1 MTGLPGTPAAQFIDL
16 GVGKGTLTH
25 MAVAGDGSMLLYAVK
40 DDTGESIYSWTA
52 TSGAGRLIGSAVSIG
67 DMALTADGG
76 VIIADRA
83 ASEVFAVW
91 DVRGAA
97 TRQFLLG
104 ERDGVSSPSG
114 VTVSARNDIYVGNAG
129 SVITLDSAGR
139 LKRAQTCACN
149 PSGFYWLR
157 DSVFRLTDR
166 LDQTV
171 YLLNAGD
178 EDRIFFIPPA
188 NQSTKA
194 AATDELDTPT
204 MDKIL
209 QEP

>member
-1 MTGLPGTPAAQFIDL
+1 
-16 GVGKGTLTH
+16 
-25 MAVAGDGSMLLYAVK
+25 
-40 DDTGESIYSWTA
+40 
-52 TSGAGRLIGSAVSIG
+52 
-67 DMALTADGG
+67 
-76 VIIADRA
+76 
-83 ASEVFAVW
+83 
-91 DVRGAA
+91 
-97 TRQFLLG
+97 
-104 ERDGVSSPSG
+104 
-114 VTVSARNDIYVGNAG
+114 
-129 SVITLDSAGR
+129 
-139 LKRAQTCACN
+139 
-149 PSGFYWLR
+149 
-157 DSVFRLTDR
+157 VFRLTDR